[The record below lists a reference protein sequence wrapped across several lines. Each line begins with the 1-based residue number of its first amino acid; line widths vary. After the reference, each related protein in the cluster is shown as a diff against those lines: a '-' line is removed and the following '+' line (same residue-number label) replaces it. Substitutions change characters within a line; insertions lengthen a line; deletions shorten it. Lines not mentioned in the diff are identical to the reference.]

1 MVDYNS
7 LTTTHMSTT
16 KLDTSG
22 VFEPVTVKSD
32 RTTLSL
38 PHAAVRIRK
47 NGIEFR
53 SPTPIPPWTEM
64 TVSLQSAGE
73 AQKVHYTG
81 IWVSCEGNRP
91 AGYAGPLLFINL
103 SPQSPERLNLLAHSP
118 ARPEWAA
125 V

>member
-7 LTTTHMSTT
+7 LMTTHMSTT

-32 RTTLSL
+32 RTTLNL

-53 SPTPIPPWTEM
+53 SPTPIPVWTEM
-64 TVSLQSAGE
+64 TVSLQSTTQG
-73 AQKVHYTG
+73 KRVNCTG
-81 IWVSCEGNRP
+81 IVVACEGNRH
-91 AGYAGPLLFINL
+91 AGYAVSVLLLNP
-103 SPQSPERLNLLAHSP
+103 SRQAQER
-118 ARPEWAA
+118 
-125 V
+125 

>member
-1 MVDYNS
+1 
-7 LTTTHMSTT
+7 MSTS

-22 VFEPVTVKSD
+22 VFHSVTVDSD

-38 PHAAVRIRK
+38 PQAAVRIRR

-73 AQKVHYTG
+73 AKKVNCTG
-81 IWVSCEGNRP
+81 IVVACEGNRH
-91 AGYAGPLLFINL
+91 AGYAVSMLFMNL
-103 SPQSPERLNLLAHSP
+103 SRQSQERLNLLAYSQV
-118 ARPEWAA
+118 A
-125 V
+125 

>member
-7 LTTTHMSTT
+7 LMTTHMSTT

-73 AQKVHYTG
+73 AKKGNCTG
-81 IWVSCEGNRP
+81 IVVACEGNLH
-91 AGYAGPLLFINL
+91 AGYAGSMVFLNL
-103 SPQSPERLNLLAHSP
+103 SRPSQDALNLHA
-118 ARPEWAA
+118 
-125 V
+125 